1 MTQDLTS
8 TIIDIANARPLR
20 AMDGQSLWPQMTG
33 ADKPW
38 TRPVIIEALIR
49 GLRRT
54 SKGFPPRITEFGIR
68 TGRYKYVRYSQGTE
82 ELYDL
87 ARDPNELTGRQR
99 DPRYAEIKRQLIV
112 QWQRYVGCRVA
123 SCNAPLPP
131 ELQQNTATMRGQNSF
146 ALAAKARYYD
156 R

>member
-1 MTQDLTS
+1 
-8 TIIDIANARPLR
+8 
-20 AMDGQSLWPQMTG
+20 
-33 ADKPW
+33 
-38 TRPVIIEALIR
+38 
-49 GLRRT
+49 
-54 SKGFPPRITEFGIR
+54 
-68 TGRYKYVRYSQGTE
+68 
-82 ELYDL
+82 
-87 ARDPNELTGRQR
+87 
-99 DPRYAEIKRQLIV
+99 V